1 MGGIDFLQ
9 YNHKA
14 RKVKLNNDIV
24 MKKELLVTGLSL
36 GIPLLSW
43 GCDTPTNNGETTDTN
58 TDTGSGTIN
67 LVANGEAFAR
77 QEFVTKD
84 DWTINFDHVYVTLD
98 QVTAYQSD
106 PAFNPDKNEEISA
119 EQEVTLLSEA
129 KTVDLAKGDGPLTV
143 TKKQAPVG
151 EYNAIAWQVVSP
163 EQEKKADSA
172 IVLDGTAEKDGKTID
187 FVLNLD
193 QPLSYQCGE
202 YVGEVRKGILEAD
215 GETELETTFHF
226 DHIFGDGE
234 AAEDAEINTNAVGFA
249 PMADLANEN
258 RLETDLDALEQQ
270 LSSQDYDQL
279 MESMKGLGHVGEG
292 HCQETLM

>member
-1 MGGIDFLQ
+1 
-9 YNHKA
+9 
-14 RKVKLNNDIV
+14 

-43 GCDTPTNNGETTDTN
+43 GCDTPTNNGETTDRN
-58 TDTGSGTIN
+58 TDRGSGTIK

-106 PAFNPDKNEEISA
+106 PPFNPDQDQQISA
-119 EQEVTLLSEA
+119 EQDVTLVSEA
-129 KTVDLAKGDGPLTV
+129 TTIDLAQGDGPLKV
-143 TKKQAPVG
+143 TTKQAPAG
-151 EYNAIAWQVVSP
+151 EYNAIAWQVISP
-163 EQEKKADSA
+163 KQGKTDSA
-172 IVLDGTAEKDGKTID
+172 IVLEGTAEKQGETID
-187 FVLNLD
+187 FILNLD

-202 YVGEVRKGILEAD
+202 YVGELRKGILEAG

-234 AAEDAEINTNAVGFA
+234 AAEDDEINTNAVGFA
-249 PMADLANEN
+249 PMADLANEK

-270 LSSQDYDQL
+270 LSAQNYETL
-279 MESMKGLGHVGEG
+279 MEAIKGLGHVGEG